1 MKIKIFILILLLIF
15 VNQFL
20 YADPPNWEHLY
31 GTEYSMVLIAE
42 VTFDGGVFEGNGNNM
57 LGAFGPDGVSDCRAV
72 GIWQPAN
79 PPYYD
84 GYWYLTIVGDVN
96 GQEIYFKIY
105 DEVTDSI
112 YDCNEIIV
120 FEDGETI
127 GSPVEPYMLT
137 SYLTDVNDSNIP
149 PVFQLSQNI
158 PNPFN
163 ERTFISYSLPKSSNV
178 KLQIYNLKGQLVT
191 TLIDEYKPAGYHS
204 VDWNVLEKSG
214 MSSGIYFYKLH
225 TDTFTSIK
233 KCIIL
238 K

>member
-20 YADPPNWEHLY
+20 YADPPNWEHIY
-31 GTEYSMVLIAE
+31 GTQYSMVLMAE
-42 VTFDGGVFEGNGNNM
+42 VTFDGVVFEGNGNNM
-57 LGAFGPDGVSDCRAV
+57 LGAFGPDGESDCRAV

-84 GYWYLTIVGDVN
+84 GYWYLTIVGN
-96 GQEIYFKIY
+96 IIGEEINFKIY
-105 DEVTDSI
+105 DDSTDVV

-127 GSPVEPYMLT
+127 GSPFEPYMLT
-137 SYLTDVNDSNIP
+137 SYLTDVNSSNIP
-149 PVFQLSQNI
+149 PVFQLRQNS

-163 ERTFISYSLPKSSNV
+163 ATTFISYSLPKASNV
-178 KLQIYNLKGQLVT
+178 KLQIYNLKGQLVE
-191 TLIDEYKPAGYHS
+191 TLVDEDKPAGFHYLI
-204 VDWNVLEKSG
+204 WNAKD
-214 MSSGIYFYKLH
+214 MSSGIYFYKLY